1 MQAEESAQAIYD
13 KAMETMQNKLSD
25 SAAREG
31 LAYQALI
38 DDYRKE
44 YTSIIEDCGKAMGD
58 FLAQQKIDKEIAEA
72 ELADIQSKVKLAI
85 AANIREEEKKQKL
98 TFYTLG
104 LSEIDIQE
112 IQKIREVLPYLRNGR
127 PIAKAIWECYYRNA
141 TTDLL
146 GRVVGA
152 GTQTGIYKITCL
164 LDNKIYIGQARDL
177 RDRLTTHIKCGLGI
191 DTPNNKLYAAMLKLG
206 VENFSF
212 EIIEKCPAADLNKQE
227 KYWIEFYQSNSYG
240 YNMNAGG
247 SRS

>member
-1 MQAEESAQAIYD
+1 M
-13 KAMETMQNKLSD
+13 
-25 SAAREG
+25 
-31 LAYQALI
+31 
-38 DDYRKE
+38 
-44 YTSIIEDCGKAMGD
+44 
-58 FLAQQKIDKEIAEA
+58 
-72 ELADIQSKVKLAI
+72 
-85 AANIREEEKKQKL
+85 
-98 TFYTLG
+98 
-104 LSEIDIQE
+104 DIQE

-146 GRVVGA
+146 GRVVGV
-152 GTQTGIYKITCL
+152 GEQSGIYKITCL

-177 RDRLTTHIKCGLGI
+177 RDRLITHIKCGLGI

-212 EIIEKCPAADLNKQE
+212 EIVEKCPAADLNKQE

-240 YNMNAGG
+240 YNMSAGG